1 MYDVEKKFLEEC
13 RDKKVNVIMKN
24 GFQQRGVLKDFD
36 NDTLLLFT
44 VSGEEA
50 LVYRNNISTIVKL

>member
-1 MYDVEKKFLEEC
+1 MYNVEKKFLEEC

>member
-1 MYDVEKKFLEEC
+1 MYNVEKKFLEEC
-13 RDKKVNVIMKN
+13 GDKKVNVIMKN

-44 VSGEEA
+44 VSAEEA
-50 LVYRNNISTIVKL
+50 LVYRNNVSTIVKL